1 MPDLNASRTNHK
13 SILSSLTALGASE
26 LPVAANSVPRNSV
39 LASVAAAGVSLLAC
53 QSADAGTISVFNPNV
68 NVGFAAGDIN
78 NFKLDIASLQGS
90 GFNLDERTFGHRLVE
105 LGPNPLTVSVRMT
118 AAAGVAAPGAYG
130 KKFSQ
135 IGTYAT
141 VLTVLLE
148 GRFTGGGAQGSNFSD
163 EYYAFSFEDTSSQTH
178 YGWIYGT
185 LSGTYSDLTYN
196 LISYAYD
203 TTPGVEIG
211 MGFTG
216 ASTTP
221 EPSTAALGAMAA
233 LILGAAGVRKRNTA
247 KA

>member
-1 MPDLNASRTNHK
+1 MSRHK
-13 SILSSLTALGASE
+13 SILSSLTALAASE
-26 LPVAANSVPRNSV
+26 LPVTTNSAPRNSV

-53 QSADAGTISVFNPNV
+53 QSADAGTIDVFTPNV

-78 NFKLDIASLQGS
+78 TFELDIASLKGGGFSLARNTHSTGVISFKTAVSGNDSDVHIRTTGKGS
-90 GFNLDERTFGHRLVE
+90 D
-105 LGPNPLTVSVRMT
+105 LG
-118 AAAGVAAPGAYG
+118 APGAYG

-135 IGTYAT
+135 IG
-141 VLTVLLE
+141 
-148 GRFTGGGAQGSNFSD
+148 GGASVLFIFLEDRTVNGAVVGSTFSQ
-163 EYYAFSFEDTSSQTH
+163 EYYAFSFNDTSSQTH

-185 LSGTYSDLTYN
+185 MTGGSSDLSYN
-196 LISYAYD
+196 LISWAYD

-216 ASTTP
+216 ASGTP

-233 LILGAAGVRKRNTA
+233 LVLGAAGVRKWNRA